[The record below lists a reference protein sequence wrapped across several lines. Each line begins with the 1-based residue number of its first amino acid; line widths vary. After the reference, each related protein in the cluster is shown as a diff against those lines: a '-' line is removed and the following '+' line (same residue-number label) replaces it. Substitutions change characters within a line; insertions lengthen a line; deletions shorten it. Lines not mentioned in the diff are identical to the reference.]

1 MNIGALY
8 AARRELNAAC
18 ELCDKIEG
26 TGLWPLA
33 GTARLREVL
42 RHDLAKFCMYLTAS
56 DGKVS
61 GAEALFFKLAL
72 GYEMS
77 VDELIYHIKS
87 DNIYSTD
94 FESQVPLII
103 TTIKGI
109 DGVLSAAGVSGANT
123 VEAFAKL
130 YMMMGSTIIE
140 CDDEVTAQEKT
151 DLNIY
156 MNMVYDYI
164 SGDVEREL
172 YDGARTTSNVKG
184 DAAVRSEV
192 RSGKILSNLD
202 FETVT
207 YSGFGSKVIQGV
219 DLRDVAMIVT
229 ARHTSG
235 DSNFIVHYYDCEG
248 NRSGS
253 IINEIGDYYGSVL
266 FNNSNAEPGEG
277 ILEIDADGRWELK
290 FISLPNAVKLNGS
303 SNIAGRGDIV
313 TPLFEGKG
321 GPAVV
326 KMTHRGSSNFIAH
339 LYDEEGHSQSLVNEI
354 GFFNGEKV
362 VKLQKNVRHFVIVQA
377 DGDWSIDFGYGD
389 VQTRASQIEY

>member
-1 MNIGALY
+1 MNIGAMY
-8 AARRELNAAC
+8 GARRELNAAC
-18 ELCDKIEG
+18 ELCDKIES

-33 GTARLREVL
+33 GKARLREVL

-56 DGKVS
+56 DGRVA

-94 FESQVPLII
+94 FESEVPLII
-103 TTIKGI
+103 KTIKGI
-109 DGVLSAAGVSGANT
+109 DGVLSAAGINGGHT
-123 VEAFAKL
+123 VNAFAKL
-130 YMMMGSTIIE
+130 YMLMGSTIIE
-140 CDDEVTAQEKT
+140 CDDEVREQEKT

-156 MNMVYDYI
+156 MNMVYNYI
-164 SGDVEREL
+164 GGDVEREL
-172 YDGARTTSNVKG
+172 YSGARTSSNVRG
-184 DAAVRSEV
+184 AGAERDEI
-192 RSGKILSNLD
+192 RSGKILPNLD

-219 DLRDVAMIVT
+219 DLRDVGMIVT

-235 DSNFIVHYYDCEG
+235 SSNFIVHYYDCEG

-253 IINEIGDYYGSVL
+253 IVNEIGDYYGSCL

-277 ILEIDADGRWELK
+277 ILEIQADGRWELK
-290 FISLPNAVKLNGS
+290 FISIPNAVKLNGS
-303 SNIAGRGDIV
+303 SNIKGHGDVV

-339 LYDEEGHSQSLVNEI
+339 IYDEDGRSESLVNEI

-362 VKLQKNVRHFVIVQA
+362 LKLQKNVRYFIIVQA
-377 DGDWSIDFGYGD
+377 DGDWSIDFGFGD
-389 VQTRASQIEY
+389 EQIRVSQVSE